1 MSSQQRALVTFVI
14 DDLDVEVPSNT
25 RLTDIVEASGADITF
40 GCRNGTCGTCRV
52 RILEGMENLSPAT
65 AEERDFLAAL
75 NSPSEERLG
84 CQFRV
89 CGNVVIDYI
98 GS

>member
-1 MSSQQRALVTFVI
+1 MEELLGSCELLGSSSEF
-14 DDLDVEVPSNT
+14 LDAGITSSEMAES
-25 RLTDIVEASGADITF
+25 SGSSSGSCEPT
-40 GCRNGTCGTCRV
+40 
-52 RILEGMENLSPAT
+52 P
-65 AEERDFLAAL
+65 EERDFLAAL
-75 NSPSEERLG
+75 NSSSEERLG

>member
-1 MSSQQRALVTFVI
+1 MSSQRRALVSFLI
-14 DDLDVEVPSNT
+14 DDLDVEVPTDT
-25 RLTDIVEASGADITF
+25 RLVEIVEAAGADITF

-52 RILEGMENLSPAT
+52 RIVEGMENLSPRT
-65 AEERDFLAAL
+65 AEERDFLSAL
-75 NSPSEERLG
+75 NASSEERLG